1 MKMKLLSNIL
11 GIITIG
17 LFAASPV
24 VAHEHRHIEGTGC
37 DAEVGWETEPTFED
51 VENYMIL
58 SLEDCEAAAED
69 IQITVKVLRLTT
81 DDYNAPVKPP
91 VSHNQK
97 VLGTLDT
104 IDNFGKI
111 QITPSKAGAYGF
123 ILTGTINGV
132 AVDEKFVCGGGSQDT
147 EHGTEFDCVVKPT
160 VFPGPAI
167 NRYIPN

>member
-1 MKMKLLSNIL
+1 MKMKLLSNIV

-17 LFAASPV
+17 LFTASTV

-37 DAEVGWETEPTFED
+37 DAEFGWQTEPTYED
-51 VENYMIL
+51 VENGIVL
-58 SLEDCEAAAED
+58 SLEECEAAAAD
-69 IQITVKVLRLTT
+69 IQITVEALHLTT
-81 DDYNAPVKPP
+81 DDYNAPVKHP
-91 VSHNQK
+91 VSKNRK
-97 VLGTLDT
+97 VIGMLNAE
-104 IDNFGKI
+104 DNFGSL

-132 AVDEKFVCGGGSQDT
+132 AVNEKFVCGGGSLDT
-147 EHGTEFDCVVKPT
+147 DHGSYFDCVVKPT